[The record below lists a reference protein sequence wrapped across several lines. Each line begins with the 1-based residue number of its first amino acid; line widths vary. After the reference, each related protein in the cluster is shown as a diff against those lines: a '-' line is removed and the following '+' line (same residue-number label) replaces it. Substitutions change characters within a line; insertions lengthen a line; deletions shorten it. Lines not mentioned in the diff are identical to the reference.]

1 MKNIIKILGR
11 LAAVTLIVSFS
22 SCYYDGIIEPPTD
35 QPIDNTP
42 LSFKTDIQPI
52 FDANCIAC
60 HNGNLNPD
68 LRDGNS
74 YAALSAIPGSIV
86 AGDANGSELV
96 DMLEHKAGVD
106 NPMPPSAPMAS
117 TNINLIITWINQGA
131 LNN

>member
-1 MKNIIKILGR
+1 MKNIVKILGR
-11 LAAVTLIVSFS
+11 LAAVTLILLLN
-22 SCYYDGIIEPPTD
+22 SCYYDGIIERPTD

-42 LSFKTDIQPI
+42 LSFQTDIQPI
-52 FDANCIAC
+52 FDANCIVC
-60 HNGNLNPD
+60 HNGNLDPD

-86 AGDANGSELV
+86 AGDADGSELV

-106 NPMPPSAPMAS
+106 NPMPPSAPIDAAS
-117 TNINLIITWINQGA
+117 INKFKTWINQGA